1 MDKSRYTIEYINP
14 EMPASGSSSLKSVLF
29 FLLGGFVVFFAT
41 LFGFSSLSNM
51 PLTTIIANPNKVAGV
66 ISSQGLAA
74 SEDAKVLATTKKQLA
89 TIKKEQEKLILKLK
103 NNETLAQKAKQKNL
117 TKSQQSQLKINELSS
132 KIQKME
138 ETAKA
143 LSLENKNLEQMANT
157 SLLENKKISQSAS
170 SLINES
176 KINKQQVSSLLI
188 ENKKSKEEI
197 SSLKIAMKKDK
208 EQLTALIRSKEKNQK
223 KINSLL
229 SENKTIL
236 EKTKTLSLKNTRL
249 KDDSDKILISNKALK
264 ENINDLSNQLQ
275 YEKQSNANLLYQ
287 LSLQKTENVRLSN
300 AIKQVVPNTA
310 NLFKNA
316 ITDKTKTVGNLKG
329 STTVEMVKIKDKN
342 PKSETPSV
350 SKEKNKIKNKK
361 SLEKEGAQQNSAIDD
376 IMSAMGNVNISPP
389 ASFETKQKKE
399 FVVEVQ
405 SVDSTKDLQKSFEKQ
420 LDELSQ

>member
-117 TKSQQSQLKINELSS
+117 TKSQQSQLKINKLSS

-143 LSLENKNLEQMANT
+143 LSLENKKLEQMANT

-229 SENKTIL
+229 SENKT
-236 EKTKTLSLKNTRL
+236 LSLKNTQL

-264 ENINDLSNQLQ
+264 KNINDLSNQLQ

-300 AIKQVVPNTA
+300 AIKQVVPKTA
-310 NLFKNA
+310 NLLKNA

-342 PKSETPSV
+342 PKSETPLV
-350 SKEKNKIKNKK
+350 SKEKHKIKN
-361 SLEKEGAQQNSAIDD
+361 LEKEGAQQNSAIDD
-376 IMSAMGNVNISPP
+376 IMSAMGKVNISPP

>member
-117 TKSQQSQLKINELSS
+117 TKSQQSQLKINKLSS

-143 LSLENKNLEQMANT
+143 LSLENKKLEQMANT

-229 SENKTIL
+229 SENKT
-236 EKTKTLSLKNTRL
+236 LSLKNTQL

-300 AIKQVVPNTA
+300 AIKQVVPKTA
-310 NLFKNA
+310 NLLKNA

-342 PKSETPSV
+342 PKSETPLV

-361 SLEKEGAQQNSAIDD
+361 SLEEEGSQQNSAIDD
-376 IMSAMGNVNISPP
+376 IMSAMGKVNISPP